1 MRISDWSSDVCSSD
15 LELTDD
21 YRAKVTMEIKDDLEL
36 PADSEALLRTTSL
49 LGEKFIE
56 LRAPDEPGTDEVL
69 VDGDVIEQSG
79 EAPALE
85 FVAEEAGHLIA
96 GVATTDLSTLTTTG
110 DAGSR
115 GRAGRLK
122 AHVDRSR

>member
-79 EAPALE
+79 EAPELE
-85 FVAEEAGHLIA
+85 FVAEEAVHLLA
-96 GVATTDLSTLTTTG
+96 GVATNDLSTLIEI
-110 DAGSR
+110 
-115 GRAGRLK
+115 GRESCRESVCQYG
-122 AHVDRSR
+122 

>member
-49 LGEKFIE
+49 LGAKFIE

-69 VDGDVIEQSG
+69 VDGDGIEPSG
-79 EAPALE
+79 EAPELE
-85 FVAEEAGHLIA
+85 LVAEAAAHLLA
-96 GVATTDLSTLTTTG
+96 GVATHNLPHLIATVAVSIG
-110 DAGSR
+110 GRSDAS
-115 GRAGRLK
+115 
-122 AHVDRSR
+122 

>member
-79 EAPALE
+79 EARS
-85 FVAEEAGHLIA
+85 EERNVGKEC
-96 GVATTDLSTLTTTG
+96 VSTC
-110 DAGSR
+110 
-115 GRAGRLK
+115 
-122 AHVDRSR
+122 RSRWSAYN